1 MRPAMYSGARSG
13 SIRPAKMWLKNRTAR
28 AAIVKGL
35 ISQLTTSVMT
45 SPFGFCPTALSEP
58 KSIAIIIG

>member
-1 MRPAMYSGARSG
+1 MYSGALSG
-13 SIRPAKMWLKNRTAR
+13 SIRPAKTCSKNSTAR

-35 ISQLTTSVMT
+35 ISQLMTSVIT
-45 SPFGFCPTALSEP
+45 RPLGRRPTALSEP